1 MKYLVVVRG
10 FNEADNNTPSDEI
23 WAKITDIEPSDL
35 PKYEKIYTSE
45 FENDYEHGVSVDFYP
60 INEIDETW
68 AMIIFIKGI
77 NKLITAVEGTGD
89 NLLDEDIAEGLKDYM
104 MTSIYKVDGEDV
116 ELEDGGQMMTSEYI
130 KDLEPEEI
138 AHRLLDFWGYT
149 SDSLDWVIVDY

>member
-1 MKYLVVVRG
+1 
-10 FNEADNNTPSDEI
+10 
-23 WAKITDIEPSDL
+23 
-35 PKYEKIYTSE
+35 
-45 FENDYEHGVSVDFYP
+45 
-60 INEIDETW
+60 
-68 AMIIFIKGI
+68 MIIFIKGI
-77 NKLITAVEGTGD
+77 NELITAVEGTGD

-149 SDSLDWVIVDY
+149 DDSLDWVIVDY

>member
-1 MKYLVVVRG
+1 
-10 FNEADNNTPSDEI
+10 
-23 WAKITDIEPSDL
+23 
-35 PKYEKIYTSE
+35 
-45 FENDYEHGVSVDFYP
+45 
-60 INEIDETW
+60 
-68 AMIIFIKGI
+68 MIILIKGI

-130 KDLEPEEI
+130 KDLEAEEI

-149 SDSLDWVIVDY
+149 DDSLDWVIVDY

>member
-1 MKYLVVVRG
+1 
-10 FNEADNNTPSDEI
+10 
-23 WAKITDIEPSDL
+23 
-35 PKYEKIYTSE
+35 
-45 FENDYEHGVSVDFYP
+45 
-60 INEIDETW
+60 
-68 AMIIFIKGI
+68 MIIFIKSI

-149 SDSLDWVIVDY
+149 SDSLDWVMVEG